1 MPVIKRI
8 KNGIDVAP
16 EPKPQFMILRD
27 GSVNAIKVVLIN
39 KKDFEKRG

>member
-8 KNGIDVAP
+8 KNGIVVAP
-16 EPKPQFMILRD
+16 ESKPQFKIMRD
-27 GSVNAIKVVLIN
+27 GSGYAIKVVLIN